1 MKPTLKEKLIA
12 LQSTAGARRGSKEI
26 AAVLPEIEAAISHG
40 VPRQLIHKTIV
51 EDGIEISFQ
60 NFAKTL
66 YRLRK
71 KTQPEPQPAAGTVN
85 LPAKAPAPRSPR
97 QLKSGKRKP

>member
-1 MKPTLKEKLIA
+1 MRPTLKEKLIA
-12 LQSTAGARRGSKEI
+12 LQTTAGGRRSSKES
-26 AAVLPEIEAAISHG
+26 ASVLPEIEAAISHG

-71 KTQPEPQPAAGTVN
+71 KTPVQPPIAAPADPHTE
-85 LPAKAPAPRSPR
+85 APAPRPPR
-97 QLKSGKRKP
+97 PLKPGKRKP

>member
-1 MKPTLKEKLIA
+1 MGPTLKEKLIA
-12 LQSTAGARRGSKEI
+12 LRTTAGGRRSSKEI

-40 VPRQLIHKTIV
+40 VPRQLIYKTLV

-71 KTQPEPQPAAGTVN
+71 RSQAPQPAAGHV
-85 LPAKAPAPRSPR
+85 APSA
-97 QLKSGKRKP
+97 GA

>member
-1 MKPTLKEKLIA
+1 MRPTLKEKLIA
-12 LQSTAGARRGSKEI
+12 LQTTAGGRRSSKEI
-26 AAVLPEIEAAISHG
+26 ASVLPEIEAAISHG

-71 KTQPEPQPAAGTVN
+71 KTPAQPPIDAPAAPRTE
-85 LPAKAPAPRSPR
+85 APAPRPPR
-97 QLKSGKRKP
+97 PIKTGKRKP

>member
-12 LQSTAGARRGSKEI
+12 LQTTAGGRRGSKEI

-71 KTQPEPQPAAGTVN
+71 KTATQPASGS
-85 LPAKAPAPRSPR
+85 PANRPAEAPAPRATR